1 MFSNFWNWFLQDMKM
16 MDVFELFIVFVFEN
30 KENENTTKQVT
41 IVLLQV
47 YCAFKS
53 YRMSIE

>member
-1 MFSNFWNWFLQDMKM
+1 MFSNFWNWFLQDLKM

-41 IVLLQV
+41 TVLLQV

-53 YRMSIE
+53 YRMSIQ